1 MEKTLKAPKIKI
13 EKNIPLPK
21 YTKMAQEDSLVD
33 DLKKM
38 NPLESRMI
46 NIEYNEKNLNAQR
59 TRIYE
64 LKNKHNLEDRQ
75 FTVNKDPMNPGK
87 LRV

>member
-21 YTKMAQEDSLVD
+21 YTKMAQEDNLVD

-38 NPLESRMI
+38 QPMI
-46 NIEYNEKNLNAQR
+46 KVVLIGDLG
-59 TRIYE
+59 
-64 LKNKHNLEDRQ
+64 
-75 FTVNKDPMNPGK
+75 VN
-87 LRV
+87 